1 MGRFVLQWNKLSIRY
16 KVLIWVAAVCAV
28 TMVLLAFSSAVQ
40 EDVLDAYAR
49 LMDNNVVC
57 YEFQEALETE
67 RNAFMAYIREN
78 SQENLQRYRT
88 ACDSTYTAME
98 GLPFDYE
105 LIGQERYARTWN
117 IRNGYAGYQTF
128 RDAVVTADPEGEG
141 FTEAFYKVLEMQ
153 ESLQDYALRLV
164 QLTLE
169 EGNDVYMARARL
181 FRLLPMLHLFLA
193 MMAAGTILGV
203 IRLMSRHV
211 VRPMLRMAEQ
221 TRRFEQGDFRTP
233 DIPVENSDEIGQLV
247 DAFNHMKH
255 GLEAHIHTLEEKNR
269 IAEDLHQQK
278 LAKMEL
284 EQHLDRTQ
292 LEMLKS
298 QVNPHFL
305 FNTLNMISCM
315 AKLEDADTTD
325 QMILSLSSL
334 FRYNLRT
341 RAQEVFLAQELDALD
356 DYIYIQ
362 QMRFESRITF
372 KKIIRADADRVRIP
386 SFTLQPVVE
395 NAIVHGLG
403 KVVDGGRIT
412 LRIWEKDDSVVVSV
426 ADNGRGMTP
435 DELETLHQ
443 KLRTSQHTGR
453 GIGLGNICRRIE
465 MLYPDGSYHIY
476 SKPGK
481 GTVIQFVIPQ
491 TTEERRPCTKCW

>member
-1 MGRFVLQWNKLSIRY
+1 MVKIVHYWNRISIRY
-16 KVLIWVAAVCAV
+16 KVLIWAAAVSAI
-28 TMVLLAFSSAVQ
+28 TMVILSFSSAVQ
-40 EDVLDAYAR
+40 EDVLDAYAG

-57 YEFQEALETE
+57 YEFQESLETE
-67 RNAFMAYIREN
+67 RSAFVAYIREN
-78 SQENLQRYRT
+78 SQENLERYRS
-88 ACDSTYTAME
+88 ACDATYAVME

-117 IRNGYAGYQTF
+117 IRNGYAGYMDF
-128 RDAVVTADPEGEG
+128 RDALIAADPEGEG
-141 FTEAFYKVLEMQ
+141 FTEAFYKVLDMQ

-169 EGNDVYMARARL
+169 EGNDVYIARARL
-181 FRLLPMLHLFLA
+181 FRLLPILHTLLA
-193 MMAAGTILGV
+193 MMAAATILGV

-221 TRRFEQGDFRTP
+221 TRQFERGNFRIA

-255 GLEAHIHTLEEKNR
+255 GLEAHIHTLE
-269 IAEDLHQQK
+269 DLHQQK
-278 LAKMEL
+278 MAKMEL

-341 RAQEVFLAQELDALD
+341 QEQEVTLAQELDALD

-395 NAIVHGLG
+395 NAIVHGLSR
-403 KVVDGGRIT
+403 VEAGGRIT
-412 LRIWEKDDSVVVSV
+412 LRIWEDGSNVVVSV
-426 ADNGRGMTP
+426 ADNGRGMSP
-435 DELETLHQ
+435 EEMNTLRE
-443 KLRTSQHTGR
+443 KLRASQQTGR

-465 MLYPDGSYHIY
+465 MLYTNGSYHIY
-476 SKPGK
+476 SKSGK
-481 GTVIQFVIPQ
+481 GTVIQFIIPQ
-491 TTEERRPCTKCW
+491 TIEER